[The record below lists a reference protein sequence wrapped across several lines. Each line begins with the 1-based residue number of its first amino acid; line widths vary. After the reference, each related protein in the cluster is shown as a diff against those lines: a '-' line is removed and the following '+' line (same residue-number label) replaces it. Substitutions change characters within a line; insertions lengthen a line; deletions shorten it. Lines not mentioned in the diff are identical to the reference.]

1 VSSTA
6 LADGLRRRRDVTA
19 TDLGEPILVEAGPVV
34 VLDDGRPR
42 AHVRADRITDAA
54 VLVP

>member
-19 TDLGEPILVEAGPVV
+19 TDLGEPILVEAEPVV